1 MTHCRSHCWA
11 IYGIYH
17 ISSFKPAFLSVVDFV
32 VFMLMETYVDV
43 IFDVYADGAYVV
55 VVSVG
60 LCICLLSIPQV
71 NVDVPAQAICA
82 VWTSVSASQINIEQI
97 SVNMFPQLFFWE
109 HQAKN
114 QRSSE
119 CQYTIYDVSTK
130 PNSCQVDKMISVQ
143 LNAAHTTDQTCTV
156 PHQATQFNFSVVSSY
171 SKLICDIDMLEGCS
185 FREFIDCAISD

>member
-1 MTHCRSHCWA
+1 MQALRSVVNLVFPILYVHIRNKEMTHCRSHCWA

-82 VWTSVSASQINIEQI
+82 V
-97 SVNMFPQLFFWE
+97 
-109 HQAKN
+109 
-114 QRSSE
+114 
-119 CQYTIYDVSTK
+119 
-130 PNSCQVDKMISVQ
+130 
-143 LNAAHTTDQTCTV
+143 
-156 PHQATQFNFSVVSSY
+156 
-171 SKLICDIDMLEGCS
+171 
-185 FREFIDCAISD
+185 